1 MAPPPPVAPAPPPHR
16 PASPISAR
24 VVALPIG
31 QTAPAP
37 TPARSLL
44 AAAPLLAA
52 EDVPWTEIPG
62 VRILGAIL
70 GAALLIAAI
79 RTMFGG
85 KG

>member
-1 MAPPPPVAPAPPPHR
+1 MTAPPPGAPAPPSCGL
-16 PASPISAR
+16 ASPISAS
-24 VVALPIG
+24 VVALAIG
-31 QTAPAP
+31 QTTPAP
-37 TPARSLL
+37 VPARALL
-44 AAAPLLAA
+44 SAAPLLAA